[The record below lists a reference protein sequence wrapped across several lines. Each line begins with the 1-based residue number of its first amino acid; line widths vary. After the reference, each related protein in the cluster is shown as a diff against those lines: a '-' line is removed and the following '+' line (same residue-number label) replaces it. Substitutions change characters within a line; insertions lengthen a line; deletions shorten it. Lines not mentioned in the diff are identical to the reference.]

1 MPFVSLFHPKM
12 SPLSA
17 SPHFLSGAF
26 AGAFAGALGACD
38 GLAAGAFGFGGAP
51 FCWVLAGVGL
61 GGDALGCGA
70 LGC

>member
-1 MPFVSLFHPKM
+1 MSPFHPKM
-12 SPLSA
+12 SPLAA
-17 SPHFLSGAF
+17 SPYFLSGAF
-26 AGAFAGALGACD
+26 AGAFAGALDTCD

-51 FCWVLAGVGL
+51 FCWVLAGVDL